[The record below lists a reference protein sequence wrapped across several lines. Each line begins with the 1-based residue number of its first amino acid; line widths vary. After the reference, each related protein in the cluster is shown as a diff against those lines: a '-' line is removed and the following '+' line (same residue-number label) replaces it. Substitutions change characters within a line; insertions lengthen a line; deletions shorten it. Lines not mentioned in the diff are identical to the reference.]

1 MNLATILGRLYR
13 RFDYTGNPVPQAVTS
28 RLLDF
33 VNETHRELLSMPG
46 MEKLRDDVMA
56 ITAYNGIARTGL
68 PPIIARINAIVD
80 RTNNVKLDQVP
91 LRQLRI
97 MDPAQRFVG
106 GYPVRFAFIGRQ
118 AVYRQPGGSTP
129 AASGLWAAS
138 TSASDTTQKVFIESI
153 VTGGL
158 PNSPLTAGTVLT
170 GTARVQIGS
179 LTTHLEV
186 TKFYVDNVCTGTI
199 SLYDAA
205 AAGNELGVIPIGH
218 MNSRYQAVE
227 WSPIQQQDVTEYV
240 DFQRMITDLADATE
254 EPMLPPD
261 FHELIVIGASKR
273 EYQKIDDSRYTDT
286 AQQYE
291 AGKIALKNFV
301 MNNGDRVSSLRPIR
315 QPWSRL
321 GGTYPADGYY

>member
-1 MNLATILGRLYR
+1 MTLATILQRLYR
-13 RFDYTGNPVPQAVTS
+13 RFDYTGNPVPKPVTD

-33 VNETHRELLSMPG
+33 VNDTHRDVLTTPG
-46 MEKLRDDVMA
+46 LDKLRDDVMA
-56 ITAYNGIARTGL
+56 ITAYSGIARTGL

-80 RTNNVKLDQVP
+80 RTNNVKLEQVP

-97 MDPAQRFVG
+97 MDPGQSFIG
-106 GYPVRFAFIGRQ
+106 GYPLRFAFIGRQ

-138 TSASDTTQKVFIESI
+138 TSASDTTQKIFIESI

-158 PNSPLTAGTVLT
+158 PNGTLAAGTTLT

-179 LTTHLEV
+179 LTSHLDV
-186 TKFYVDNVCTGTI
+186 TKVYLDNPCVGTV

-205 AAGNELGVIPIGH
+205 AAGNELAAIPIGQV
-218 MNSRYQAVE
+218 NSRYQAVE
-227 WSPIQQQDVTEYV
+227 WSPIQQQNTTEYV
-240 DFQRMITDLADATE
+240 DFQRLVTDLADASD
-254 EPMLPPD
+254 EPLLPLD
-261 FHELIVIGASKR
+261 FHELILLGASKR
-273 EYQKIDDSRYTDT
+273 EALKIDDSRYADFAAAYTKMET
-286 AQQYE
+286 
-291 AGKIALKNFV
+291 ALKDFV

-315 QPWSRL
+315 VPWSRL